1 MNEPIFIAR
10 QDTLEQEI
18 LPAHWLSQYKL
29 FGEESYTF
37 QDKGIWKKLCMSS
50 AAANDRDIHAE
61 ALEEM
66 LTTFSAEHTGK
77 WMLLVYGTNAAVL
90 EGLATMA
97 AIAANGTA
105 MAAVAGNA
113 LLMHAITNSQT
124 AMRAI
129 ANSQTAMQ
137 RIANSTTAMDAIGG
151 SKIAR
156 GAVQASPYYNSYIK
170 ENDMAIAKL
179 VVGFANLES
188 ARYSGCAG
196 MAADSTAMT
205 AIAASSAAMTAI
217 AASSAAMTAI
227 AASSAAMTAIAVS
240 AVAMNAI
247 GGNSIARDAISASS
261 YYDANI
267 KENDMAIAKL
277 VVGFANLES
286 ARYSGCAGMAAD
298 STAMTAVAASSTAM
312 TAVAASSTAMTAVAA
327 SSTAMTAVAASGVA
341 LQAIAKAYKQTADML
356 KFLQAVNASDTLIKS
371 IYNTLTKATTL
382 FGAAQLGSQDSVEN
396 ANSWATT
403 SAAPNAFLA
412 CACGYYS
419 SGNSVNVTYNGTVIA
434 QKKTGTKLPGSV
446 ASTNVNAITMAP
458 STFTENGDGYLAVQK
473 FTAK

>member
-37 QDKGIWKKLCMSS
+37 QDKEIWKKLCMSR
-50 AAANDRDIHAE
+50 AAANDRDMHAE

-77 WMLLVYGTNAAVL
+77 WMLTVYGMDAAVL

-97 AIAANGTA
+97 AVAGNGTA
-105 MAAVAGNA
+105 MAAVADNA

-156 GAVQASPYYNSYIK
+156 DAVQASPYYDAKIK

-196 MAADSTAMT
+196 MAADST
-205 AIAASSAAMTAI
+205 
-217 AASSAAMTAI
+217 AMTAI

-312 TAVAASSTAMTAVAA
+312 TAVAASATAMGKIAAVDAALSKLAA
-327 SSTAMTAVAASGVA
+327 STTAMDALYARKKQMKGGSASKSG
-341 LQAIAKAYKQTADML
+341 
-356 KFLQAVNASDTLIKS
+356 KFIILEI
-371 IYNTLTKATTL
+371 
-382 FGAAQLGSQDSVEN
+382 SQS
-396 ANSWATT
+396 
-403 SAAPNAFLA
+403 NAFNTSKY
-412 CACGYYS
+412 GYATLSDGSKPDWS
-419 SGNSVNVTYNGTVIA
+419 S
-434 QKKTGTKLPGSV
+434 
-446 ASTNVNAITMAP
+446 
-458 STFTENGDGYLAVQK
+458 YLAKYAFFQK
-473 FTAK
+473 YPKYATYMLNDTDSDDYIYYFDIASP

>member
-18 LPAHWLSQYKL
+18 LPAHWLAQYKL

-37 QDKGIWKKLCMSS
+37 QDKEIWKKLCMSS
-50 AAANDRDIHAE
+50 AAANDRDMHAE

-77 WMLLVYGTNAAVL
+77 WMLTVYGMDAAVL
-90 EGLATMA
+90 EGLASMA

-129 ANSQTAMQ
+129 ANSQTAMHAIANSETAMQ

-156 GAVQASPYYNSYIK
+156 DAVQASPYY
-170 ENDMAIAKL
+170 DAK
-179 VVGFANLES
+179 
-188 ARYSGCAG
+188 
-196 MAADSTAMT
+196 
-205 AIAASSAAMTAI
+205 
-217 AASSAAMTAI
+217 
-227 AASSAAMTAIAVS
+227 
-240 AVAMNAI
+240 
-247 GGNSIARDAISASS
+247 
-261 YYDANI
+261 I

-327 SSTAMTAVAASGVA
+327 SATAMGKIAAVDAALSKLAASTTAMDA
-341 LQAIAKAYKQTADML
+341 LYARKKQMKGGSASKSG
-356 KFLQAVNASDTLIKS
+356 KFIILEI
-371 IYNTLTKATTL
+371 
-382 FGAAQLGSQDSVEN
+382 SQS
-396 ANSWATT
+396 
-403 SAAPNAFLA
+403 NAFNTSKY
-412 CACGYYS
+412 GYATLSDGSKPDWS
-419 SGNSVNVTYNGTVIA
+419 S
-434 QKKTGTKLPGSV
+434 
-446 ASTNVNAITMAP
+446 
-458 STFTENGDGYLAVQK
+458 YLAKYAFFQK
-473 FTAK
+473 YPKYATYMLNDTDSDDYIYYFDIASP

>member
-1 MNEPIFIAR
+1 MSNPIFIAR
-10 QDTLEQEI
+10 QDTLENDI

-37 QDKGIWKKLCMSS
+37 QDKEIWKKLCMSR
-50 AAANDRDIHAE
+50 AAANDRDMHAE

-77 WMLLVYGTNAAVL
+77 WMLLIYGLDAAVL

-129 ANSQTAMQ
+129 ANSETAMQ

-156 GAVQASPYYNSYIK
+156 DAVQASPYY
-170 ENDMAIAKL
+170 DAK
-179 VVGFANLES
+179 
-188 ARYSGCAG
+188 
-196 MAADSTAMT
+196 
-205 AIAASSAAMTAI
+205 
-217 AASSAAMTAI
+217 
-227 AASSAAMTAIAVS
+227 
-240 AVAMNAI
+240 
-247 GGNSIARDAISASS
+247 
-261 YYDANI
+261 I

-312 TAVAASSTAMTAVAA
+312 TAVAASATAMGKIAAVDAALSKLAA
-327 SSTAMTAVAASGVA
+327 STTAMDALYARKKQMKGGSASKSG
-341 LQAIAKAYKQTADML
+341 
-356 KFLQAVNASDTLIKS
+356 KFIILEI
-371 IYNTLTKATTL
+371 
-382 FGAAQLGSQDSVEN
+382 SQS
-396 ANSWATT
+396 
-403 SAAPNAFLA
+403 NAFNTSKY
-412 CACGYYS
+412 GYATLSDGSKPDWS
-419 SGNSVNVTYNGTVIA
+419 S
-434 QKKTGTKLPGSV
+434 
-446 ASTNVNAITMAP
+446 
-458 STFTENGDGYLAVQK
+458 YLAKYAFFRQYPK
-473 FTAK
+473 YATYMLNDTDSDDYIYYFDIASP

>member
-10 QDTLEQEI
+10 QDTLENDI

-37 QDKGIWKKLCMSS
+37 QDKEIWKKLCMSR
-50 AAANDRDIHAE
+50 AAANDRDMHAE

-77 WMLLVYGTNAAVL
+77 WMLLIYGLDAAVL
-90 EGLATMA
+90 EGLASMA

-124 AMRAI
+124 AMHAI
-129 ANSQTAMQ
+129 ANSETAMQ
-137 RIANSTTAMDAIGG
+137 RIANSTTAMD
-151 SKIAR
+151 
-156 GAVQASPYYNSYIK
+156 
-170 ENDMAIAKL
+170 
-179 VVGFANLES
+179 
-188 ARYSGCAG
+188 
-196 MAADSTAMT
+196 
-205 AIAASSAAMTAI
+205 
-217 AASSAAMTAI
+217 AI

-286 ARYSGCAGMAAD
+286 ARYSGCA
-298 STAMTAVAASSTAM
+298 VAASSTAM

-327 SSTAMTAVAASGVA
+327 SATAMGKIAAVDAALSKLAASTTAMDA
-341 LQAIAKAYKQTADML
+341 LYARKKQMKGGSASKSG
-356 KFLQAVNASDTLIKS
+356 KFIILEI
-371 IYNTLTKATTL
+371 
-382 FGAAQLGSQDSVEN
+382 SQS
-396 ANSWATT
+396 
-403 SAAPNAFLA
+403 NAFNTSKY
-412 CACGYYS
+412 GYATLSDGSKPDWS
-419 SGNSVNVTYNGTVIA
+419 S
-434 QKKTGTKLPGSV
+434 
-446 ASTNVNAITMAP
+446 
-458 STFTENGDGYLAVQK
+458 YLAKYAFFQK
-473 FTAK
+473 YPKYATYMLNDTDSDDYIYYFDIASP

>member
-18 LPAHWLSQYKL
+18 LPAHWLAQYKL

-37 QDKGIWKKLCMSS
+37 QDKGIWKKLCMSR

-77 WMLLVYGTNAAVL
+77 WMLLVYGTDAAAL
-90 EGLATMA
+90 EGLAPMA

-105 MAAVAGNA
+105 MGAVVDNA
-113 LLMHAITNSQT
+113 LLMHAIANSET
-124 AMRAI
+124 AMQRI

-137 RIANSTTAMDAIGG
+137 RVANNRGAMDAIGR
-151 SKIAR
+151 SRIAR
-156 GAVQASPYYNSYIK
+156 DAVQASPYYNSYIK

-179 VVGFANLES
+179 TVALANLES
-188 ARYSGCAG
+188 AGYSGMAG
-196 MAADSTAMT
+196 VAADSTAMT
-205 AIAASSAAMTAI
+205 AVAASS
-217 AASSAAMTAI
+217 
-227 AASSAAMTAIAVS
+227 
-240 AVAMNAI
+240 VARN
-247 GGNSIARDAISASS
+247 AISASP
-261 YYDANI
+261 YYDEKI

-312 TAVAASSTAMTAVAA
+312 TAVAAS
-327 SSTAMTAVAASGVA
+327 GVA
-341 LQAIAKAYKQTADML
+341 LKAIAQAYKKTANML
-356 KFLQAVNASDTLIKS
+356 QFLKAVNASDTLVKR
-371 IYNTLTKATTL
+371 IYSTLTGATGL
-382 FGAAQLGSQDSVEN
+382 FGATQLGSQDGVES

-403 SAAPNAFLA
+403 SAASNAFLA

-419 SGNSVNVTYNGTVIA
+419 SGGSSVNVTYNGTVIA
-434 QKKTGTKLPGSV
+434 QNKTGAKQPGSV
-446 ASTNVNAITMAP
+446 TSTNVNAITMAP
-458 STFTENGDGYLAVQK
+458 STFTENGDGWLAVQK

>member
-1 MNEPIFIAR
+1 MSESIFIAR

-18 LPAHWLSQYKL
+18 LPAQWLSQYKL

-37 QDKGIWKKLCMSS
+37 QDKEIWKRLCMSR
-50 AAANDRDIHAE
+50 AAANDRDMHAE

-77 WMLLVYGTNAAVL
+77 WMLTVYGMDAAVL

-97 AIAANGTA
+97 AVAGNGTA

-156 GAVQASPYYNSYIK
+156 DAVQASPYY
-170 ENDMAIAKL
+170 DAK
-179 VVGFANLES
+179 
-188 ARYSGCAG
+188 
-196 MAADSTAMT
+196 
-205 AIAASSAAMTAI
+205 
-217 AASSAAMTAI
+217 
-227 AASSAAMTAIAVS
+227 
-240 AVAMNAI
+240 
-247 GGNSIARDAISASS
+247 
-261 YYDANI
+261 I

-312 TAVAASSTAMTAVAA
+312 TAVAASATAMGKIAAVDAALSKLAA
-327 SSTAMTAVAASGVA
+327 STTAMDALYARKKQMKGGSASKSG
-341 LQAIAKAYKQTADML
+341 
-356 KFLQAVNASDTLIKS
+356 KFIILEI
-371 IYNTLTKATTL
+371 
-382 FGAAQLGSQDSVEN
+382 SQS
-396 ANSWATT
+396 
-403 SAAPNAFLA
+403 NAFNTSKY
-412 CACGYYS
+412 GYATLSDGSKPDWS
-419 SGNSVNVTYNGTVIA
+419 S
-434 QKKTGTKLPGSV
+434 
-446 ASTNVNAITMAP
+446 
-458 STFTENGDGYLAVQK
+458 YLAKYAFFQK
-473 FTAK
+473 YPKYATYMLNDTDSDDYIYYFDIASP

>member
-18 LPAHWLSQYKL
+18 LPAHWLAQYKL

-37 QDKGIWKKLCMSS
+37 QDKEIWKKLCMSS
-50 AAANDRDIHAE
+50 AAANDRDMHAE

-77 WMLLVYGTNAAVL
+77 WMLTVYGMDAAVL
-90 EGLATMA
+90 EGLASMA

-113 LLMHAITNSQT
+113 LLMHAITNSET
-124 AMRAI
+124 AMQAI
-129 ANSQTAMQ
+129 SRSQTAMQ
-137 RIANSTTAMDAIGG
+137 RIANSTTAMDAISG

-196 MAADSTAMT
+196 MAADST
-205 AIAASSAAMTAI
+205 
-217 AASSAAMTAI
+217 AMTAI

-298 STAMTAVAASSTAM
+298 STAMTAVAASATAM
-312 TAVAASSTAMTAVAA
+312 GKIAAVDAALSKLAASTTAMDALYARKKQMKGGSA
-327 SSTAMTAVAASGVA
+327 SKSG
-341 LQAIAKAYKQTADML
+341 
-356 KFLQAVNASDTLIKS
+356 KFIILEI
-371 IYNTLTKATTL
+371 
-382 FGAAQLGSQDSVEN
+382 SQS
-396 ANSWATT
+396 
-403 SAAPNAFLA
+403 NAFNTSKY
-412 CACGYYS
+412 GYATLSDGSKPDWS
-419 SGNSVNVTYNGTVIA
+419 S
-434 QKKTGTKLPGSV
+434 
-446 ASTNVNAITMAP
+446 
-458 STFTENGDGYLAVQK
+458 YLAKYAFFQK
-473 FTAK
+473 YPKYATYMLNDTDSDDYIYYFDIASP

>member
-37 QDKGIWKKLCMSS
+37 QDKEIWKKLCMSS

-77 WMLLVYGTNAAVL
+77 WMLTVYGMDAAVL
-90 EGLATMA
+90 EGLASMA

-113 LLMHAITNSQT
+113 LLMHAITNSET
-124 AMRAI
+124 AMQAI
-129 ANSQTAMQ
+129 SRSQTAMQ
-137 RIANSTTAMDAIGG
+137 RIANSTTAMDAISG

-196 MAADSTAMT
+196 MAAD
-205 AIAASSAAMTAI
+205 SAAMTAI

-327 SSTAMTAVAASGVA
+327 SATAMGKIAAVDAALSKLAASTTAMDA
-341 LQAIAKAYKQTADML
+341 LYARKKQMKGGSASKSG
-356 KFLQAVNASDTLIKS
+356 KFIILEI
-371 IYNTLTKATTL
+371 
-382 FGAAQLGSQDSVEN
+382 SQS
-396 ANSWATT
+396 
-403 SAAPNAFLA
+403 NAFNTSKY
-412 CACGYYS
+412 GYATLSDGSKPDWS
-419 SGNSVNVTYNGTVIA
+419 S
-434 QKKTGTKLPGSV
+434 
-446 ASTNVNAITMAP
+446 
-458 STFTENGDGYLAVQK
+458 YLAKYAFFQK
-473 FTAK
+473 YPKYATYMLNDTDSDDYIYYFDIASP

>member
-18 LPAHWLSQYKL
+18 LPAHWLAQYKL

-37 QDKGIWKKLCMSS
+37 QDKEIWKKLCMSS
-50 AAANDRDIHAE
+50 AAANDRDMHAE

-77 WMLLVYGTNAAVL
+77 WMLTVYGMDAAVL
-90 EGLATMA
+90 EGLASMA

-113 LLMHAITNSQT
+113 LLMHAITNSET
-124 AMRAI
+124 AMQAI
-129 ANSQTAMQ
+129 SRSQTAMQ
-137 RIANSTTAMDAIGG
+137 RIANSTTAMDAISG

-179 VVGFANLES
+179 VVSFANLAS
-188 ARYSGCAG
+188 AGYSGMAG
-196 MAADSTAMT
+196 VAADATAMN
-205 AIAASSAAMTAI
+205 AVAASS
-217 AASSAAMTAI
+217 
-227 AASSAAMTAIAVS
+227 
-240 AVAMNAI
+240 VARN
-247 GGNSIARDAISASS
+247 AISASP
-261 YYDANI
+261 YYDAKI

-312 TAVAASSTAMTAVAA
+312 TAVAAS
-327 SSTAMTAVAASGVA
+327 GVA
-341 LQAIAKAYKQTADML
+341 LKAIAQAYKKTANML

-382 FGAAQLGSQDSVEN
+382 FAAAQLGSQDSVEN

-434 QKKTGTKLPGSV
+434 QKKTGTAKPGSV
-446 ASTNVNAITMAP
+446 TSTNVNAITMAP

>member
-37 QDKGIWKKLCMSS
+37 QDKEIWKRLCMSR
-50 AAANDRDIHAE
+50 AAANDRDMHAE

-77 WMLLVYGTNAAVL
+77 WMLTVYGMDAAVL

-97 AIAANGTA
+97 AVAGNGTA

-113 LLMHAITNSQT
+113 LLMHAITNSET
-124 AMRAI
+124 AMRVI

-137 RIANSTTAMDAIGG
+137 RVANSATAMDAISG

-156 GAVQASPYYNSYIK
+156 GAVQASPYYNSYIKENDMAIAKLAVALASLESAGYSGMAGVAADSTAMNAVAASAVARNAISASPYYDAKIK

-196 MAADSTAMT
+196 MAAD
-205 AIAASSAAMTAI
+205 
-217 AASSAAMTAI
+217 
-227 AASSAAMTAIAVS
+227 
-240 AVAMNAI
+240 
-247 GGNSIARDAISASS
+247 
-261 YYDANI
+261 
-267 KENDMAIAKL
+267 
-277 VVGFANLES
+277 
-286 ARYSGCAGMAAD
+286 
-298 STAMTAVAASSTAM
+298 
-312 TAVAASSTAMTAVAA
+312 STAMTAVAA

-382 FGAAQLGSQDSVEN
+382 FAAAQLGAQDDVAS

-434 QKKTGTKLPGSV
+434 QKKTGTAKPGSV
-446 ASTNVNAITMAP
+446 TSTNVNAITMAP

>member
-18 LPAHWLSQYKL
+18 LPAHWLAQYKL

-37 QDKGIWKKLCMSS
+37 QNKGIWKKLCMSS

-77 WMLLVYGTNAAVL
+77 WMLTVYGMDAAVL

-113 LLMHAITNSQT
+113 LLMHAITNSET
-124 AMRAI
+124 AMQAI
-129 ANSQTAMQ
+129 SRSQTAMQ

-151 SKIAR
+151 SRIAR
-156 GAVQASPYYNSYIK
+156 DAVQASPYYNSYIK

-179 VVGFANLES
+179 AVALANLES
-188 ARYSGCAG
+188 AGYSGMAG
-196 MAADSTAMT
+196 VAADSTAMT
-205 AIAASSAAMTAI
+205 AVAASS
-217 AASSAAMTAI
+217 
-227 AASSAAMTAIAVS
+227 
-240 AVAMNAI
+240 VARN
-247 GGNSIARDAISASS
+247 AISASP
-261 YYDANI
+261 YYDEKI

-327 SSTAMTAVAASGVA
+327 SATAMGKIAAVDAALSKLAASTTAMDA
-341 LQAIAKAYKQTADML
+341 LYARKKKLNGGSASKSG
-356 KFLQAVNASDTLIKS
+356 KFIILEISAS
-371 IYNTLTKATTL
+371 
-382 FGAAQLGSQDSVEN
+382 
-396 ANSWATT
+396 
-403 SAAPNAFLA
+403 NAFNTSKY
-412 CACGYYS
+412 GYATLSDGSKPDWS
-419 SGNSVNVTYNGTVIA
+419 S
-434 QKKTGTKLPGSV
+434 
-446 ASTNVNAITMAP
+446 
-458 STFTENGDGYLAVQK
+458 YLAK
-473 FTAK
+473 YAFFRKYPKYATYMLNDTDSDDYIYYFDIASP

>member
-18 LPAHWLSQYKL
+18 LPAHWLAQYKL

-77 WMLLVYGTNAAVL
+77 WMLLVYGMDAAAL

-105 MAAVAGNA
+105 MGAVVDNA
-113 LLMHAITNSQT
+113 LLMHAIANSET
-124 AMRAI
+124 AMQRI

-137 RIANSTTAMDAIGG
+137 RVANNRGAMDAIGR
-151 SKIAR
+151 SRIAR
-156 GAVQASPYYNSYIK
+156 DAVQASPYYNSYIK
-170 ENDMAIAKL
+170 ENEMAIAKL
-179 VVGFANLES
+179 AVALANLES
-188 ARYSGCAG
+188 AGYSGMAG
-196 MAADSTAMT
+196 VAADSTAMT
-205 AIAASSAAMTAI
+205 AVAASATAMTAVAASATAMTAVAASS
-217 AASSAAMTAI
+217 
-227 AASSAAMTAIAVS
+227 
-240 AVAMNAI
+240 VARN
-247 GGNSIARDAISASS
+247 AISASP
-261 YYDANI
+261 YYDEKI

-341 LQAIAKAYKQTADML
+341 LKAIAQAYKNTANML
-356 KFLQAVNASDTLIKS
+356 QFLKAVNASDTLIKR
-371 IYNTLTKATTL
+371 IYNTLTGATGL
-382 FGAAQLGSQDSVEN
+382 FGATQLGSQDGVES
-396 ANSWATT
+396 ANSWAKT

-419 SGNSVNVTYNGTVIA
+419 SGGSSVNVTYNGTVIA
-434 QKKTGTKLPGSV
+434 QNKTGAKQPGSV
-446 ASTNVNAITMAP
+446 TSTNVNAITMAP
-458 STFTENGDGYLAVQK
+458 STFTENGDGWLAVQK

>member
-37 QDKGIWKKLCMSS
+37 QDKEIWKKLCMSR
-50 AAANDRDIHAE
+50 AAANDRDMHAE

-77 WMLLVYGTNAAVL
+77 WMLLIYGLDAAVL

-113 LLMHAITNSQT
+113 LLMHAIANSETAMRAITNSQT

-156 GAVQASPYYNSYIK
+156 DAVQASPYYDAKIK

-227 AASSAAMTAIAVS
+227 AASSAAMTAIA
-240 AVAMNAI
+240 
-247 GGNSIARDAISASS
+247 ASS
-261 YYDANI
+261 A
-267 KENDMAIAKL
+267 
-277 VVGFANLES
+277 
-286 ARYSGCAGMAAD
+286 
-298 STAMTAVAASSTAM
+298 AMTAI
-312 TAVAASSTAMTAVAA
+312 AA

-341 LQAIAKAYKQTADML
+341 LKAIAQAYKKTANML
-356 KFLQAVNASDTLIKS
+356 QFLKAVNASDTLVKR
-371 IYNTLTKATTL
+371 IYSTLTNATAL

-412 CACGYYS
+412 CACGYYGS
-419 SGNSVNVTYNGTVIA
+419 SSDSVSVTYNGTVIA
-434 QKKTGTKLPGSV
+434 QKKTGTKQPGSV

>member
-1 MNEPIFIAR
+1 MNEAIFIAR

-18 LPAHWLSQYKL
+18 LPAHWLAQYKL

-37 QDKGIWKKLCMSS
+37 QDKEIWKKLCMSS
-50 AAANDRDIHAE
+50 AAANDRDMHAE

-77 WMLLVYGTNAAVL
+77 WMLTVYGMDAAVL

-105 MAAVAGNA
+105 MGAVVDNA
-113 LLMHAITNSQT
+113 LLMHAIANSET
-124 AMRAI
+124 AMQRI

-137 RIANSTTAMDAIGG
+137 RVANNRGAMDAIGR
-151 SKIAR
+151 SRIAR
-156 GAVQASPYYNSYIK
+156 DAVQASPYYNSCIK

-179 VVGFANLES
+179 AVALANLES
-188 ARYSGCAG
+188 AGYSGMAG
-196 MAADSTAMT
+196 VAADSTAMT
-205 AIAASSAAMTAI
+205 AVAASATAMTAVAASS
-217 AASSAAMTAI
+217 
-227 AASSAAMTAIAVS
+227 
-240 AVAMNAI
+240 VARN
-247 GGNSIARDAISASS
+247 AISASP
-261 YYDANI
+261 YYDEKI

-341 LQAIAKAYKQTADML
+341 LKAIAQAYKKTANML
-356 KFLQAVNASDTLIKS
+356 QFLKAVNASDTLIKR
-371 IYNTLTKATTL
+371 IYNTLTNATAL
-382 FGAAQLGSQDSVEN
+382 FGTAQLGAQDGVAD

-412 CACGYYS
+412 CACGYYN
-419 SGNSVNVTYNGTVIA
+419 SGGASVDVTYNGTAIA
-434 QKKTGTKLPGSV
+434 QNKTGAKQPNSV
-446 ASTNVNAITMAP
+446 TSTNVNAITMAP
-458 STFTENGDGYLAVQK
+458 STFTENGDGWLAVQK

>member
-18 LPAHWLSQYKL
+18 LPAHWLAQYKL

-50 AAANDRDIHAE
+50 AAANDRDMHAE

-77 WMLLVYGTNAAVL
+77 WMLLVYGTNAAAL

-105 MAAVAGNA
+105 MGAIVDNA
-113 LLMHAITNSQT
+113 LLMHAIANSET

-129 ANSQTAMQ
+129 ANSETAMQ

-151 SKIAR
+151 SRIAR
-156 GAVQASPYYNSYIK
+156 DAVQASPYYNSYIK

-179 VVGFANLES
+179 AVALANLES
-188 ARYSGCAG
+188 AGYSGMAG
-196 MAADSTAMT
+196 
-205 AIAASSAAMTAI
+205 
-217 AASSAAMTAI
+217 
-227 AASSAAMTAIAVS
+227 V
-240 AVAMNAI
+240 
-247 GGNSIARDAISASS
+247 
-261 YYDANI
+261 
-267 KENDMAIAKL
+267 
-277 VVGFANLES
+277 
-286 ARYSGCAGMAAD
+286 AAD
-298 STAMTAVAASSTAM
+298 STAMTAVAASATAM
-312 TAVAASSTAMTAVAA
+312 TAVAASSVARNAISASPYYDEKIKENDMAIAKLAVALANLESAGYSGMAGVAADSTAMTAVAA

-341 LQAIAKAYKQTADML
+341 LKAIAQAYKNTANML
-356 KFLQAVNASDTLIKS
+356 QFLKAVNASDTLIKR
-371 IYNTLTKATTL
+371 IYSTLMGATGL
-382 FGAAQLGSQDSVEN
+382 FGATQLGSQDGVES

-419 SGNSVNVTYNGTVIA
+419 SGGSSVNVTYNGTVIA
-434 QKKTGTKLPGSV
+434 QNKTGAKQPGSV
-446 ASTNVNAITMAP
+446 TSTNVNAITMAP
-458 STFTENGDGYLAVQK
+458 STFTENGDGWLAVQK

>member
-1 MNEPIFIAR
+1 MSEAIFIAR

-18 LPAHWLSQYKL
+18 LPAHWLAQYKL

-37 QDKGIWKKLCMSS
+37 QDKGIWKKLCMSRT
-50 AAANDRDIHAE
+50 AANDRDMHAE

-77 WMLLVYGTNAAVL
+77 WMLLVYGMDAAAL

-113 LLMHAITNSQT
+113 LLMHAITNSET
-124 AMRAI
+124 AMQAI
-129 ANSQTAMQ
+129 SRSQTAMQ
-137 RIANSTTAMDAIGG
+137 RIANSTTAMDAIGR
-151 SKIAR
+151 SRIAR
-156 GAVQASPYYNSYIK
+156 DAVQASPYYNSYIK

-179 VVGFANLES
+179 AVALANLES
-188 ARYSGCAG
+188 AGYSGMAG
-196 MAADSTAMT
+196 VAADSTAMT
-205 AIAASSAAMTAI
+205 AVAASS
-217 AASSAAMTAI
+217 
-227 AASSAAMTAIAVS
+227 
-240 AVAMNAI
+240 VARN
-247 GGNSIARDAISASS
+247 AISASP
-261 YYDANI
+261 YYDEKI

-286 ARYSGCAGMAAD
+286 AGYSGCAGVAAD
-298 STAMTAVAASSTAM
+298 STAM

-341 LQAIAKAYKQTADML
+341 LKAIAQAYKNTANML
-356 KFLQAVNASDTLIKS
+356 QFLKAVNASDTLIKR
-371 IYNTLTKATTL
+371 IYTTLTNATAL
-382 FGAAQLGSQDSVEN
+382 FGASQLGGQDGVES

-419 SGNSVNVTYNGTVIA
+419 SGGSSVNVTYNGTVIA
-434 QKKTGTKLPGSV
+434 QNKTGAKQPGSV
-446 ASTNVNAITMAP
+446 TSTNVNAITMAP
-458 STFTENGDGYLAVQK
+458 STFTENGDGWLAVQK

>member
-18 LPAHWLSQYKL
+18 LPAHWLAQYKL

-37 QDKGIWKKLCMSS
+37 QNKEIWKKLCMSS

-77 WMLLVYGTNAAVL
+77 WMLTVYGMDAAAL

-105 MAAVAGNA
+105 MGAIADNA
-113 LLMHAITNSQT
+113 LLMHAIANSET
-124 AMRAI
+124 AMQRI

-137 RIANSTTAMDAIGG
+137 RVANNRGAMDAIGR
-151 SKIAR
+151 SRIAR
-156 GAVQASPYYNSYIK
+156 DAVQASPYYNSCIKENDMAIAKLAVALANLESAGYSGMAGVAADSTAMTAVAASATAMTAVAASSVARNAISASPYYDEKIK

-196 MAADSTAMT
+196 VAAD
-205 AIAASSAAMTAI
+205 
-217 AASSAAMTAI
+217 
-227 AASSAAMTAIAVS
+227 
-240 AVAMNAI
+240 
-247 GGNSIARDAISASS
+247 
-261 YYDANI
+261 
-267 KENDMAIAKL
+267 
-277 VVGFANLES
+277 
-286 ARYSGCAGMAAD
+286 
-298 STAMTAVAASSTAM
+298 STAM

-341 LQAIAKAYKQTADML
+341 LKAIAQAYKKTADML
-356 KFLQAVNASDTLIKS
+356 QFLKAVNASDTLVKR
-371 IYNTLTKATTL
+371 IYSTLTGATGL
-382 FGAAQLGSQDSVEN
+382 FGATQLGGQDSVDS

-419 SGNSVNVTYNGTVIA
+419 SGGSSVNVTYNGTVIA
-434 QKKTGTKLPGSV
+434 ENKTGTKQPGSV
-446 ASTNVNAITMAP
+446 TSTNVNAITMAP
-458 STFTENGDGYLAVQK
+458 STFTENGDGWLAVQK

>member
-37 QDKGIWKKLCMSS
+37 QDKEIWKKLCMSS
-50 AAANDRDIHAE
+50 AAANDRDMHAE

-77 WMLLVYGTNAAVL
+77 WMLTVYGMDAAVL

-113 LLMHAITNSQT
+113 LLMHAITNSET
-124 AMRAI
+124 AMQAI
-129 ANSQTAMQ
+129 SRSQTAMQ
-137 RIANSTTAMDAIGG
+137 RIANSTTAMDAISG

-156 GAVQASPYYNSYIK
+156 GAVQASPYY
-170 ENDMAIAKL
+170 DAK
-179 VVGFANLES
+179 
-188 ARYSGCAG
+188 
-196 MAADSTAMT
+196 
-205 AIAASSAAMTAI
+205 
-217 AASSAAMTAI
+217 
-227 AASSAAMTAIAVS
+227 
-240 AVAMNAI
+240 
-247 GGNSIARDAISASS
+247 
-261 YYDANI
+261 I

-312 TAVAASSTAMTAVAA
+312 TAVAASATAMGKIAAVDAALSKLAA
-327 SSTAMTAVAASGVA
+327 STTAMDALYARKKQMKGGSASKSG
-341 LQAIAKAYKQTADML
+341 
-356 KFLQAVNASDTLIKS
+356 KFIILEI
-371 IYNTLTKATTL
+371 
-382 FGAAQLGSQDSVEN
+382 SQS
-396 ANSWATT
+396 
-403 SAAPNAFLA
+403 NAFNTSKY
-412 CACGYYS
+412 GYATLSDGSKPDWS
-419 SGNSVNVTYNGTVIA
+419 S
-434 QKKTGTKLPGSV
+434 
-446 ASTNVNAITMAP
+446 
-458 STFTENGDGYLAVQK
+458 YLAKYAFFQK
-473 FTAK
+473 YPKYATYMLNDTDSDDYIYYFDIASP

>member
-18 LPAHWLSQYKL
+18 LPAHWLAQYKL

-50 AAANDRDIHAE
+50 AAANDRDMHAE

-77 WMLLVYGTNAAVL
+77 WMLLVYGMDAAAL

-97 AIAANGTA
+97 AIAESGTA
-105 MAAVAGNA
+105 MGAIADNA
-113 LLMHAITNSQT
+113 LLMHAIANSET
-124 AMRAI
+124 AMQRI

-137 RIANSTTAMDAIGG
+137 RVANNRGAMDAIGR
-151 SKIAR
+151 SRIAR
-156 GAVQASPYYNSYIK
+156 DAVQASPYYNS
-170 ENDMAIAKL
+170 
-179 VVGFANLES
+179 
-188 ARYSGCAG
+188 C
-196 MAADSTAMT
+196 
-205 AIAASSAAMTAI
+205 
-217 AASSAAMTAI
+217 
-227 AASSAAMTAIAVS
+227 
-240 AVAMNAI
+240 
-247 GGNSIARDAISASS
+247 
-261 YYDANI
+261 I

-312 TAVAASSTAMTAVAA
+312 TAVAAS
-327 SSTAMTAVAASGVA
+327 GVA
-341 LQAIAKAYKQTADML
+341 LKAIAQAYKNTANML
-356 KFLQAVNASDTLIKS
+356 QFLKAVNASDTLVKR
-371 IYNTLTKATTL
+371 IYSTLTGATGL
-382 FGAAQLGSQDSVEN
+382 FGATQLGSQDGVES

-412 CACGYYS
+412 CACGYYDS
-419 SGNSVNVTYNGTVIA
+419 SRSSVNVTYNGTVIA
-434 QKKTGTKLPGSV
+434 ENKTGAKQPGSV
-446 ASTNVNAITMAP
+446 TSTNVNAITMAP
-458 STFTENGDGYLAVQK
+458 STFTENGDGWLAVQK

>member
-18 LPAHWLSQYKL
+18 LPAHWLAQYKL

-37 QDKGIWKKLCMSS
+37 QDKEIWKKLCMSS
-50 AAANDRDIHAE
+50 AAANDRDMHAE

-77 WMLLVYGTNAAVL
+77 WMLTVYGMDAAVL
-90 EGLATMA
+90 EGLASMA

-113 LLMHAITNSQT
+113 LLMHAITNSET
-124 AMRAI
+124 AMQAI
-129 ANSQTAMQ
+129 SRSQTAMQ
-137 RIANSTTAMDAIGG
+137 RIANSTTAMDAISG

-179 VVGFANLES
+179 VVGFANLAS
-188 ARYSGCAG
+188 AGYSGMAG
-196 MAADSTAMT
+196 VAADATAMNAVAASSTAMN
-205 AIAASSAAMTAI
+205 AVAASSVARN
-217 AASSAAMTAI
+217 ASSA
-227 AASSAAMTAIAVS
+227 SP
-240 AVAMNAI
+240 
-247 GGNSIARDAISASS
+247 
-261 YYDANI
+261 YYDAKI

-312 TAVAASSTAMTAVAA
+312 TAVAAS
-327 SSTAMTAVAASGVA
+327 GVA
-341 LQAIAKAYKQTADML
+341 LKAIAQAYKKTANML
-356 KFLQAVNASDTLIKS
+356 QFLKAVNASDTLVKR
-371 IYNTLTKATTL
+371 IYSTLTNATAL

-412 CACGYYS
+412 CACGYYGS
-419 SGNSVNVTYNGTVIA
+419 SSDSVSVTYNGTVIA
-434 QKKTGTKLPGSV
+434 QKKTGTAKPGSV
-446 ASTNVNAITMAP
+446 TSTNVNAITMAP

>member
-18 LPAHWLSQYKL
+18 LPAHWLAQYKL

-37 QDKGIWKKLCMSS
+37 QDKGIWKKLCMSR

-77 WMLLVYGTNAAVL
+77 WMLLVYGTNAAAL

-105 MAAVAGNA
+105 MGAIADNA
-113 LLMHAITNSQT
+113 LLMHAIANSET
-124 AMRAI
+124 AMQRI

-137 RIANSTTAMDAIGG
+137 RVANNTTAMDAIGR
-151 SKIAR
+151 SRIAR
-156 GAVQASPYYNSYIK
+156 DAVQASPYYNSYIK

-188 ARYSGCAG
+188 AGYSGMAG
-196 MAADSTAMT
+196 VAADSTAMT
-205 AIAASSAAMTAI
+205 AVAASS
-217 AASSAAMTAI
+217 
-227 AASSAAMTAIAVS
+227 
-240 AVAMNAI
+240 VARN
-247 GGNSIARDAISASS
+247 AISASP
-261 YYDANI
+261 YYDEKI

-277 VVGFANLES
+277 VVGFANLAS
-286 ARYSGCAGMAAD
+286 ANYSSMAGVVAD
-298 STAMTAVAASSTAM
+298 A
-312 TAVAASSTAMTAVAA
+312 TAMTAVAA

-341 LQAIAKAYKQTADML
+341 LKAIAQAYKKTANML
-356 KFLQAVNASDTLIKS
+356 QFLKAVNASDTLVKR
-371 IYNTLTKATTL
+371 IYSTLTGATGL
-382 FGAAQLGSQDSVEN
+382 FGATQLGSQDGVES

-419 SGNSVNVTYNGTVIA
+419 SGGSSVNVTYNGTVIA
-434 QKKTGTKLPGSV
+434 QNKTGAKQPGSV
-446 ASTNVNAITMAP
+446 TSTNVNAITMAP
-458 STFTENGDGYLAVQK
+458 STFTENGDGWLAVQK
-473 FTAK
+473 FTVK